1 MATLSPGASIDIDY
15 VLFDLLKPVTRLVT
29 GDRSTGA
36 PDVDRLVEI
45 FQKLPSDLSHLVSS

>member
-1 MATLSPGASIDIDY
+1 MIDLRLVKIDY
-15 VLFDLLKPVTRLVT
+15 VLFDLLKSVIRLVT

-45 FQKLPSDLSHLVSS
+45 F